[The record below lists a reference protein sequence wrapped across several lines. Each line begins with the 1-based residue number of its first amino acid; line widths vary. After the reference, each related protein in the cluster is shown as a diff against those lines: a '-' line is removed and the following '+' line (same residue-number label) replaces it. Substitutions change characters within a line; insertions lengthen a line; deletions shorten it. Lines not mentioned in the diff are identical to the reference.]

1 MSAEKKRE
9 TPELNQIVKLGI
21 RTGLF
26 LFCPKQTFDARIDRA
41 KAPLPTIPIRS
52 FQVFF
57 LCLLDGDATEK
68 QTVKIHCTTYCRS
81 LTPDCFL
88 LSLSTPFLA
97 PPCLGRYASPLCFSG
112 AAERQKENHNRRKEK

>member
-26 LFCPKQTFDARIDRA
+26 LFCPGKLPDARVDRA
-41 KAPLPTIPIRS
+41 KAPLSTVPIRS

-57 LCLLDGDATEK
+57 LCLLDGDSTE
-68 QTVKIHCTTYCRS
+68 QYTVEINRTTYCRS
-81 LTPDCFL
+81 LTPDCFFKLFLFFSCSSLVWEICLSPVL
-88 LSLSTPFLA
+88 LQGCRKA
-97 PPCLGRYASPLCFSG
+97 KR
-112 AAERQKENHNRRKEK
+112 KHNRRKEK

>member
-1 MSAEKKRE
+1 MSAEKKRK
-9 TPELNQIVKLGI
+9 TPELNQTVKLGI

-41 KAPLPTIPIRS
+41 KAPLSTVPIRS

-68 QTVKIHCTTYCRS
+68 QTVEINRTTYCRS
-81 LTPDCFL
+81 LIPDCL
-88 LSLSTPFLA
+88 LLNLSTTFLA
-97 PPCLGRYASPLCFSG
+97 LPCLGRYASPLCFSR
-112 AAERQKENHNRRKEK
+112 AAERQKEKHNRRKEK